1 MIDSLLKGWRKSG
14 PLGAMALHALAS
26 YKRIKSTSDNVWPSR
41 DTFLHRLVWLPRS
54 GQQGLL
60 CACLDLWRR
69 MRNLCIPWKN
79 LLLCNPSRASPESE
93 IPCRRLLGQCSHE
106 TKGITHGV
114 DRKSVVEGKS
124 VSVRVDLGGRRIF
137 KKKKKEIVKI
147 NMKI

>member
-60 CACLDLWRR
+60 CACLDLWRS
-69 MRNLCIPWKN
+69 MRNLCIPRSVEHTSELQSLMSISFAVFCLIKN
-79 LLLCNPSRASPESE
+79 
-93 IPCRRLLGQCSHE
+93 
-106 TKGITHGV
+106 
-114 DRKSVVEGKS
+114 
-124 VSVRVDLGGRRIF
+124 
-137 KKKKKEIVKI
+137 
-147 NMKI
+147 

>member
-1 MIDSLLKGWRKSG
+1 
-14 PLGAMALHALAS
+14 MALHALAS

-60 CACLDLWRR
+60 CARLDLWRR

-93 IPCRRLLGQCSHE
+93 IPCR
-106 TKGITHGV
+106 
-114 DRKSVVEGKS
+114 DRTSVGSGKS
-124 VSVRVDLGGRRIF
+124 VSVRVELGGGGIY
-137 KKKKKEIVKI
+137 KQKI
-147 NMKI
+147 K

>member
-60 CACLDLWRR
+60 CACLDLRSEEHTSELQSL
-69 MRNLCIPWKN
+69 MRISYAVFCLK
-79 LLLCNPSRASPESE
+79 
-93 IPCRRLLGQCSHE
+93 
-106 TKGITHGV
+106 TKIDQSNIIHANTI
-114 DRKSVVEGKS
+114 S
-124 VSVRVDLGGRRIF
+124 
-137 KKKKKEIVKI
+137 
-147 NMKI
+147 

>member
-93 IPCRRLLGQCSHE
+93 IPCRQLLGHCSHE
-106 TKGITHGV
+106 TQGIAHGV
-114 DRKSVVEGKS
+114 HLRISRFRITEERLVGKTC
-124 VSVRVDLGGRRIF
+124 VSMCRIRRWSYHL
-137 KKKKKEIVKI
+137 KKK
-147 NMKI
+147 